1 MATPSP
7 HGDVALM
14 LCESLLHLLVEE
26 GVLPKEKVLE
36 TIAGVAELTR
46 ERAERS
52 KIADASGSALE
63 LIERIASS
71 FAVKGRT
78 PAA

>member
-1 MATPSP
+1 MTTADG

-36 TIAGVAELTR
+36 TIAGVVELAR
-46 ERAERS
+46 ERAEIGKS
-52 KIADASGSALE
+52 AEASGSALE
-63 LIERIASS
+63 LIDRMAQS
-71 FAVKGRT
+71 FAVKD
-78 PAA
+78 